1 MQLPVHNHRS
11 NNVQISVFRRNYKH
25 VLLVYIL
32 ELITNHHVYHSFHQS
47 VYKQMLEVITIHF

>member
-1 MQLPVHNHRS
+1 
-11 NNVQISVFRRNYKH
+11 VFRRNYKH